1 MKEKESNSIPENNI
15 IENQNIIKN
24 NLNTNKNNQESI
36 KDIQELETKIMPD
49 DFTMFDLSFKIIII
63 GDSGVGKSCITLKA
77 TRNYFEEC
85 YSPTIGF
92 EFFTLTI
99 KINKQYVKLQIW
111 DTCGQEAYKSLIS
124 SFYKNSSLAILTYS
138 IDNEN
143 SFNNLNSW
151 LNQLKIESSP
161 DIKLFLIG
169 NKIDLI
175 DKKLILTETAQ
186 KFADDN
192 NISLFLETS
201 AKTGLN
207 IKNVFIEAAKI
218 LYLEHLNYKDN
229 LSNSVLSFNLN
240 TIKNSDETELNESKK
255 STKKSKCC

>member
-1 MKEKESNSIPENNI
+1 MEEKENNSIPENNLI
-15 IENQNIIKN
+15 DNQNIINN

-36 KDIQELETKIMPD
+36 KDIEELETEIMPD
-49 DFTMFDLSFKIIII
+49 DFNIYDLSFKIIVI
-63 GDSGVGKSCITLKA
+63 GDSNVGKSCITLKA
-77 TRNYFEEC
+77 TRNYFEES

-111 DTCGQEAYKSLIS
+111 DTCGQEAYRSLIS

-143 SFNNLNSW
+143 SFNNLNNW
-151 LNQLKIESSP
+151 LNELKTESSP
-161 DIKLFLIG
+161 DIKIFLIG

-175 DKKLILTETAQ
+175 DKKLVLTETAQ

-218 LYLEHLNYKDN
+218 LYLEHIKYKDN
-229 LSNSVLSFNLN
+229 LTRQVSLNSLIPNSLS
-240 TIKNSDETELNESKK
+240 IKSSDDKGL
-255 STKKSKCC
+255 TKKSKCCF